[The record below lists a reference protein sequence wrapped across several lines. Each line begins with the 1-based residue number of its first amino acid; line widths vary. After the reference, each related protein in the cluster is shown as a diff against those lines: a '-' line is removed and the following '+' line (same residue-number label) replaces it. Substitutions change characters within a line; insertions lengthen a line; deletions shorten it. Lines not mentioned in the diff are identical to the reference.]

1 MSRILRKII
10 LVILSALL
18 TFLFGGLAQAS
29 QHPVARK
36 QKQSSAPQPVV
47 PQGPLP
53 QPTLDQMPAIPPQ
66 VTYQAGQLTIQ
77 AQNSTLGDILRA
89 VRAKTGASVD
99 IPSNADE
106 RVVGRLGPGPAR
118 EVLASLL
125 NGSHFNYVMVGSAT
139 DPGAVQQVIL
149 TSKSGGTTTAAASS
163 SVNQPDA
170 MMNAGSHPVGFPVP
184 PGAQGQAEAQ
194 PQPETPPEE
203 MQGDNGAE
211 ASGDENADQA
221 EQATEQ
227 EGAPEGL
234 PPNGQQQQNGQPAV
248 KTPEQLLM
256 ELQQQQQQQQQQQL
270 QQQQQGQQ
278 QLQQR
283 QPMVLPPNRPD
294 VQQQQQPP
302 PQEQ

>member
-1 MSRILRKII
+1 
-10 LVILSALL
+10 V
-18 TFLFGGLAQAS
+18 
-29 QHPVARK
+29 
-36 QKQSSAPQPVV
+36 
-47 PQGPLP
+47 
-53 QPTLDQMPAIPPQ
+53 
-66 VTYQAGQLTIQ
+66 
-77 AQNSTLGDILRA
+77 
-89 VRAKTGASVD
+89 
-99 IPSNADE
+99 
-106 RVVGRLGPGPAR
+106 
-118 EVLASLL
+118 
-125 NGSHFNYVMVGSAT
+125 VGSAT

-149 TSKSGGTTTAAASS
+149 TSKSGGATTPAATP

-234 PPNGQQQQNGQPAV
+234 PPNGQQQKGRPAV
-248 KTPEQLLM
+248 KTPEEHLV
-256 ELQQQQQQQQQQQL
+256 EPQQQQQQQQQQQL

-278 QLQQR
+278 QQQQR
-283 QPMVLPPNRPD
+283 QPTV
-294 VQQQQQPP
+294 
-302 PQEQ
+302 

>member
-149 TSKSGGTTTAAASS
+149 TSKSGGTTTAAAR
-163 SVNQPDA
+163 
-170 MMNAGSHPVGFPVP
+170 AGAPQVIVPHVYDQHYFAERIDQLGVGVAHAPATPTVDSLV
-184 PGAQGQAEAQ
+184 AALNRAL
-194 PQPETPPEE
+194 QPEVAVRAKSLGNAVRT
-203 MQGDNGAE
+203 DGATIAAE
-211 ASGDENADQA
+211 HVTSSG
-221 EQATEQ
+221 
-227 EGAPEGL
+227 
-234 PPNGQQQQNGQPAV
+234 
-248 KTPEQLLM
+248 
-256 ELQQQQQQQQQQQL
+256 
-270 QQQQQGQQ
+270 
-278 QLQQR
+278 
-283 QPMVLPPNRPD
+283 
-294 VQQQQQPP
+294 
-302 PQEQ
+302 